1 MKTKS
6 IIGIAL
12 IILSIT
18 GMYFWETRA
27 REAFLFEEVLAASV
41 DISAGETVDAEKF
54 KTISVTNESL
64 LADALRPS
72 DMDLICGRTCLQ
84 DIRANSQL
92 VLSYFED
99 ENSSGSPYSFTIPL
113 ASEWIFSKNAELRAG
128 DPVSIY
134 LMPDKK
140 YMGSFPVK
148 LTDPD
153 RDSFVEIQCSLEDYF
168 AIFDAVRA
176 FEKKAEAGMEGKG
189 CLLLVSGRSL

>member
-12 IILSIT
+12 IVLSIT

-27 REAFLFEEVLAASV
+27 REAFLFEEVLAASE
-41 DISAGETVDAEKF
+41 DIYAGEMIDAEKI
-54 KTISVTNESL
+54 KIISVTNESL
-64 LADALRPS
+64 LADALRQA
-72 DMDLICGRTCLQ
+72 DMDLICGRICLQ

-92 VLSYFED
+92 VMSYFSD
-99 ENSSGSPYSFTIPL
+99 ENNDNNSYSFTVPI

-128 DPVSIY
+128 DVISIY
-134 LMPDKK
+134 LLPGKK

-153 RDSFVEIQCSLEDYF
+153 RDSFVEIQCSLEEYF

-176 FEKKAEAGMEGKG
+176 FEKNGDTGMDGKG